1 VVPTCF
7 KGQAYD
13 ADDPCSVVC
22 PLYANGTQICS
33 SIVDYMS
40 TECMDCGACR
50 TELNALNPTEESI
63 EIGIGQSTLSHS
75 NLGGVGPDAGEQNVR
90 FQKAGLAYG
99 RSIDVVLSNVS
110 TYRAPNGAS
119 ANGILAERFGQMNV
133 GFGSTVDLRLQF
145 RDTETDEPVVLHQFV
160 MGFFDFDSG
169 ASSSQCAEMIGFDRS
184 QDFEY
189 YQGHW
194 VSARINGTKQW
205 FLSTDLG
212 SSDDN
217 PTNPYDLSESEK
229 EHSVIATFFDTSEV
243 SFTLGYAEV
252 VSMATGSGFYGDTQS
267 CYREKGGRNFLFE
280 VAVWAGEL
288 RTPPPPST
296 PPPPFPAGTLL
307 PYPAPPPPPNS
318 YPFCSAWP
326 EGGYKVDA
334 VSPEDVSDVTK
345 WWEDNCPD
353 RVAQT
358 EQYAGVQARQQAL
371 QAQGAAT

>member
-1 VVPTCF
+1 V
-7 KGQAYD
+7 
-13 ADDPCSVVC
+13 
-22 PLYANGTQICS
+22 
-33 SIVDYMS
+33 
-40 TECMDCGACR
+40 
-50 TELNALNPTEESI
+50 
-63 EIGIGQSTLSHS
+63 
-75 NLGGVGPDAGEQNVR
+75 
-90 FQKAGLAYG
+90 
-99 RSIDVVLSNVS
+99 
-110 TYRAPNGAS
+110 
-119 ANGILAERFGQMNV
+119 
-133 GFGSTVDLRLQF
+133 
-145 RDTETDEPVVLHQFV
+145 
-160 MGFFDFDSG
+160 GFFDFDTG
-169 ASSSQCAEMIGFDRS
+169 ASSSQCSEMIGFDRS
-184 QDFEY
+184 QDFKY

-194 VSARINGTKQW
+194 VSGRINGAKQW

-217 PTNPYDLSESEK
+217 PTNPYDLSANEK

-243 SFTLGYAEV
+243 SLTLGYAEV
-252 VSMATGSGFYGDTQS
+252 VNMTTGSGFYGDTQS

-288 RTPPPPST
+288 RTPPPPAT
-296 PPPPFPAGTLL
+296 PPPPFPASTLL
-307 PYPAPPPPPNS
+307 PYPPPPPPPVPAPSLPPVPETPCEKFEYLAKYKPDMDEAELVELRAMAKLLCEKLQPCPEPSFSDPQDVCTMCKGVLPPPSESALSLSACLATVDWACSICTTDS